1 MTTGTP
7 AGDRPVLVMADT
19 PDRSHNEAPPNA
31 KGGGLL
37 ALATSGTLRQS
48 IGILGAAIVVGW
60 ILVAIFAPLLA
71 PHEPNVQQAG
81 VQLLPIGSNGHIL
94 GTDELGRDLMSR
106 LIYGARVSIGV
117 GLVAVA
123 VGSTVGAAL
132 GMIAGYF
139 GGIIDTLVMRASDI
153 TLAYPGILLGVV
165 IVAVLGQGT
174 PQVAI
179 SIAIIN
185 VPIFA
190 RLARSSVLRERE
202 LDYVAAARLG
212 GCSWWRILF
221 RHILPNS
228 LGPLLGRA
236 RRAHRVITVVP
247 RPGRA
252 ATYRVL
258 GFNAQ
263 REPRLPEP
271 ERELRNL
278 SRPRACHAAARPQ
291 LPCGRDT
298 QRPRPNERKAL
309 GHDRRH
315 LFSLRPP
322 RRDQRSVRPQRA

>member
-228 LGPLLGRA
+228 LGPLLVQASISVAHAVLIESSLSFLGLGAQPPTASWGSMLNESRAYLNQSASFAIFPGLALATLLLGLNFLADAIRNALDPTSGR
-236 RRAHRVITVVP
+236 R
-247 RPGRA
+247 
-252 ATYRVL
+252 
-258 GFNAQ
+258 
-263 REPRLPEP
+263 
-271 ERELRNL
+271 
-278 SRPRACHAAARPQ
+278 
-291 LPCGRDT
+291 
-298 QRPRPNERKAL
+298 
-309 GHDRRH
+309 
-315 LFSLRPP
+315 
-322 RRDQRSVRPQRA
+322 